1 MVLPDN
7 IVIAARDADLST
19 VQTWLESDETHDV
32 NDVAGADLPGD
43 DVWSVKGRGLL
54 HLAALCHGR
63 QEDVGYDS
71 AGLLRA
77 CEMVTYLVAHGA
89 NVNQR
94 DDGGEPPLHLACGN
108 ALTEAVYVLLRAG
121 ADADGAS
128 TANAPLYWVFN
139 GILQLADNER
149 GDRDTF
155 EVLQDMCTCMVE
167 LLQAGAAIDFFHV
180 AEGCGD
186 PMRGLEDVILE
197 VMYSPWAD
205 VENAPQCTFTC
216 PPDDLCRE
224 YDDTGGKRFLYK
236 EWDGQYYAVE
246 VPQLVRPGMTF
257 QAHPKTLGSLTTCL
271 DLAEAVRA
279 SMYPSASSRLTPW
292 RQYLL
297 APRLELLRLRS
308 LVAQSRASS
317 KLKRSLPS
325 TAATRDKT
333 NRKFD
338 CRTQAGVLDALAQ
351 TKPEPAPTGR
361 TIPPPRQSYKQRPLS
376 IAESRR
382 VYAEM
387 RHIEWLM
394 APQTPKE
401 LVWRVLAY
409 WTDDVRMY

>member
-1 MVLPDN
+1 MVLPAN
-7 IVIAARDADLST
+7 IVIAARDGDLST
-19 VQTWLESDETHDV
+19 VQTWLESDETHDI

-63 QEDVGYDS
+63 QERAGGYDYDMMR
-71 AGLLRA
+71 RA
-77 CEMVTYLVAHGA
+77 CDMVTYLVAHGA
-89 NVNQR
+89 DVNQR
-94 DDGGEPPLHLACGN
+94 DAGGEPPLHLACGN

-139 GILQLADNER
+139 GILQLADDER

-155 EVLQDMCTCMVE
+155 EVLQDMCTCMG
-167 LLQAGAAIDFFHV
+167 LLVRAGAAIDFRLV
-180 AEGCGD
+180 EEGCGD
-186 PMRGLEDVILE
+186 PTRGLEDVILE

-205 VENAPQCTFTC
+205 VENLPQRTFLC

-224 YDDTGGKRFLYK
+224 YDDTGGKRFLCK
-236 EWDGQYYAVE
+236 EWDGRYYAVE

-257 QAHPKTLGSLTTCL
+257 RAHQKNLGSLNNCL
-271 DLAEAVRA
+271 DVARAVRA

-292 RQYLL
+292 RQYVL

-333 NRKFD
+333 KRKFD

-351 TKPEPAPTGR
+351 TAPAVSGFI
-361 TIPPPRQSYKQRPLS
+361 IPPPRQGYSQRPLS
-376 IAESRR
+376 TAS
-382 VYAEM
+382 VAAM

-401 LVWRVLAY
+401 IVWRVLKY
-409 WTDDVRMY
+409 WENRRDVAVRMY

>member
-7 IVIAARDADLST
+7 IVIAARDGDLST
-19 VQTWLESDETHDV
+19 VQTWLESDATHDI

-63 QEDVGYDS
+63 QRDAGYDWK
-71 AGLLRA
+71 AQLRA
-77 CEMVTYLVAHGA
+77 TEMVKYLVYHGA

-94 DDGGEPPLHLACGN
+94 DAGGEPPLHLACGN
-108 ALTEAVYVLLRAG
+108 ALTTAVYELLRAG

-149 GDRDTF
+149 GERDTG
-155 EVLQDMCTCMVE
+155 EVLQDMCTCMGM
-167 LLQAGAAIDFFHV
+167 LLRAGAAIDFRLV
-180 AEGCGD
+180 EEGCGD

-205 VENAPQCTFTC
+205 VENLPRHTFTC

-236 EWDGQYYAVE
+236 EWDDRYYAVE
-246 VPQLVRPGMTF
+246 VPEDVRPGMKF
-257 QAHPKTLGSLTTCL
+257 QAHPKNLGSLNNCL
-271 DLAEAVRA
+271 DVARAVRA

-292 RQYLL
+292 RQYVL

-325 TAATRDKT
+325 TAATRDKSD
-333 NRKFD
+333 RKFD
-338 CRTQAGVLDALAQ
+338 CKTNAGIRDALAQ
-351 TKPEPAPTGR
+351 TAPAVSGFI
-361 TIPPPRQSYKQRPLS
+361 IPPPRQSYSQRPLS
-376 IAESRR
+376 TTSVA
-382 VYAEM
+382 AM

-401 LVWRVLAY
+401 IVWRVLKY
-409 WTDDVRMY
+409 WENRRDVAVRMY

>member
-1 MVLPDN
+1 MLPDN
-7 IVIAARDADLST
+7 VVIAARDGDLST
-19 VQTWLESDETHDV
+19 VRTWLESDATHDI

-63 QEDVGYDS
+63 QEGAGYDYG
-71 AGLLRA
+71 GLRRA
-77 CEMVTYLVAHGA
+77 CDMVTYLVARGA

-94 DDGGEPPLHLACGN
+94 DAGGEPPLHLACGN
-108 ALTEAVYVLLRAG
+108 ALTSAVYELLQAG
-121 ADADGAS
+121 ADPDGAS

-139 GILQLADNER
+139 GILQLADNKR
-149 GDRDTF
+149 GDRDIG

-167 LLQAGAAIDFFHV
+167 LLRAGAAIDFFHV

-197 VMYSPWAD
+197 VMYSPRAR
-205 VENAPQCTFTC
+205 VENLPQRTFTC
-216 PPDDLCRE
+216 PPDDVCRE
-224 YDDTGGKRFLYK
+224 YDYMWGKRFLYK
-236 EWDGQYYAVE
+236 EWDGRYYAVNVSE
-246 VPQLVRPGMTF
+246 AVRPGMQF
-257 QAHPKTLGSLTTCL
+257 QAHPEALGSLTTCL

-279 SMYPSASSRLTPW
+279 SMYTSRLTPW

-317 KLKRSLPS
+317 KLKRSLRPPRP
-325 TAATRDKT
+325 ATKSD
-333 NRKFD
+333 RKFD
-338 CRTQAGVLDALAQ
+338 CTTQAGVLDALAQ
-351 TKPEPAPTGR
+351 TAPAPAPTGR
-361 TIPPPRQSYKQRPLS
+361 TIIPPPRQSYKQRPLS

-409 WTDDVRMY
+409 WTDDIRMY